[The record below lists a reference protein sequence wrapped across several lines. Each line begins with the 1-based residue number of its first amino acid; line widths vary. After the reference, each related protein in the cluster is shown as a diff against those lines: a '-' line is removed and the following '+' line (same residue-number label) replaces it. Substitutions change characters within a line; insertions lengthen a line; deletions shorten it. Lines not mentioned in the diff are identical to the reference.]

1 MVEQTGNEQSS
12 QDKGSLQITRSF
24 LFFGGVMKKTAI
36 LVDGGFYRK
45 VANHLFG
52 EKKN

>member
-1 MVEQTGNEQSS
+1 
-12 QDKGSLQITRSF
+12 
-24 LFFGGVMKKTAI
+24 MKKTAI

-52 EKKN
+52 EKKLKNVLMNL